1 MINQTNQTNQTDQIS
16 QTNQTN
22 RSTLPKRWREAINLR
37 LEENK
42 RGDEVKER
50 ANSEKKEAKEE
61 KKRLEE
67 KNERELEVEWKGKL
81 RRLAIE
87 HSKW

>member
-1 MINQTNQTNQTDQIS
+1 M
-16 QTNQTN
+16 
-22 RSTLPKRWREAINLR
+22 R
-37 LEENK
+37 LEEKK

-50 ANSEKKEAKEE
+50 VNSERKEAKEE

-87 HSKW
+87 SFQVVRGGVELKEEATVLSLLL